1 MVINIHVTF
10 LFASRSFLSPQGIL
24 SLVKFIHTYF
34 YCFDEVLCHHASA

>member
-10 LFASRSFLSPQGIL
+10 LFASRSFLRLQINLDPQGIL

-34 YCFDEVLCHHASA
+34 YCFDEV